1 MISML
6 PSPLPSPLLPAVP
19 APVLIPLLLTSL
31 PEPAA
36 TAAALVVGGR
46 AGLGLVQLGESV
58 LVGVLQQDR
67 QLFTVSRVSR
77 TLHLLLSAV
86 LPTLT
91 ASAPGSETTA
101 TSLGRTKGHLVRIN
115 LG

>member
-1 MISML
+1 MILLL

-36 TAAALVVGGR
+36 TAAALVVGRR

-58 LVGVLQQDR
+58 LVGGVLQQ
-67 QLFTVSRVSR
+67 QSVT
-77 TLHLLLSAV
+77 
-86 LPTLT
+86 
-91 ASAPGSETTA
+91 
-101 TSLGRTKGHLVRIN
+101 
-115 LG
+115 